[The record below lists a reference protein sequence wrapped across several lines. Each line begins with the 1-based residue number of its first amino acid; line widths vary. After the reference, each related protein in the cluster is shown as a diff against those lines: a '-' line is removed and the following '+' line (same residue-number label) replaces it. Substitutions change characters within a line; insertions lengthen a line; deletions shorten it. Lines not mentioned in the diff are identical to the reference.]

1 MRTLFLLGILLTL
14 AIIAAKKP
22 DQTAW
27 DAVRDLSGQA
37 KTVLSEA
44 KRPVGE
50 VLPLK
55 PFMTPRGKPVTEK
68 VPDVPKLP
76 EVAKRIPYKS
86 SAKTQT
92 TTAAAKPA
100 VESDIERPKRA
111 REKAKP
117 KVGKLM
123 RPANPPAKAQK
134 TKVRTARLPTKDWS
148 ELPAIPIQSRPI
160 HTPKRPSSTIV
171 RKPAAVVSKP
181 VTSPR
186 ADFADVKI
194 YYENASRLLD
204 EMK

>member
-1 MRTLFLLGILLTL
+1 MRTLFLLGILVTL
-14 AIIAAKKP
+14 AIIAVKKP

-37 KTVLSEA
+37 KTVLSEV
-44 KRPVGE
+44 RQPVVE

-55 PFMTPRGKPVTEK
+55 PFTISREKPVTEK
-68 VPDVPKLP
+68 MPDAPKLP
-76 EVAKRIPYKS
+76 KVAKKIPYKS

-92 TTAAAKPA
+92 TTTPAKPA
-100 VESDIERPKRA
+100 VPAVESHAERPKLA
-111 REKAKP
+111 REK
-117 KVGKLM
+117 
-123 RPANPPAKAQK
+123 
-134 TKVRTARLPTKDWS
+134 VRAARLATKDWS
-148 ELPAIPIQSRPI
+148 ELPAIPVQSRPI
-160 HTPKRPSSTIV
+160 HTPKRPSSAIV

-181 VTSPR
+181 LTTPR

>member
-44 KRPVGE
+44 KRPVVE

-55 PFMTPRGKPVTEK
+55 PFMIPRKKTVIEK

-76 EVAKRIPYKS
+76 EATERIPYKS

-92 TTAAAKPA
+92 TTTPAKPA
-100 VESDIERPKRA
+100 VGSHTERPKLA

-117 KVGKLM
+117 KFGKLM
-123 RPANPPAKAQK
+123 HPANPPAKAWK
-134 TKVRTARLPTKDWS
+134 TKVRTAKLPTKDWS
-148 ELPAIPIQSRPI
+148 ELPAIPVKAHPI
-160 HTPKRPSSTIV
+160 HTPKRPSSAIV
-171 RKPAAVVSKP
+171 RKPATVASKP
-181 VTSPR
+181 IISPR